1 MSLSKMTRCTL
12 STAIAVSL
20 AISSYAVA
28 QPIPD
33 VATDQELFAGYC
45 LGVAIQS
52 KAHELKTGNASFDA
66 SIARADDEFIE
77 HFREYLEARGL
88 FSGARSTAAITG
100 IVLARKRGEQ
110 DALICDARFAV
121 CVNKCDVPPHR
132 IYPDKCMN
140 ECDELEPSCIS
151 TRRCSNLTALPF

>member
-1 MSLSKMTRCTL
+1 MTRWTL
-12 STAIAVSL
+12 GTVVAVSL
-20 AISSYAVA
+20 AISSYADA
-28 QPIPD
+28 QPMPD

-66 SIARADDEFIE
+66 SITRADDEFIE
-77 HFREYLEARGL
+77 HFREYLEAHSL
-88 FSGARSTAAITG
+88 FSGARSTVAITG

-110 DALICDARFAV
+110 DALICDARVAV

-132 IYPDKCMN
+132 LYPDNCIN
-140 ECDELEPSCIS
+140 ECDELETSCIS
-151 TRRCSNLTALPF
+151 IRRCSNLTALPF

>member
-1 MSLSKMTRCTL
+1 MTRWTL
-12 STAIAVSL
+12 GTVVAVSL
-20 AISSYAVA
+20 AISSYADA
-28 QPIPD
+28 QPMPD

-66 SIARADDEFIE
+66 SITRADDEFIE

-88 FSGARSTAAITG
+88 FSGTRSTAAITG

-110 DALICDARFAV
+110 DALICDARIAV
-121 CVNKCDVPPHR
+121 CAKKCYVPGAP
-132 IYPDKCMN
+132 YDDKCQN

-151 TRRCSNLTALPF
+151 TRRCSNLTVLPF